1 MPTKIK
7 WINNQ
12 LQVPDTITVPYIP
25 GDGIGQEIW
34 NASQAV
40 FDAAIKKS
48 YGDSKQVLWEKC
60 LAGKEAFDQTGSW
73 MPDESL
79 QLITDHLIAIKGPLA
94 TPIGGGIRSLNVLL
108 RKRFDLFSCIRPI
121 KWIEGVPSPIKH
133 PENVDMTIF
142 RENTEDLYS
151 GIEWQEGSEQS
162 KQLIQFLQ
170 ETLNV
175 NSIRFP
181 DNCGIGVKP
190 ISVEGSTRIISAAIH
205 YALSHNKPSVTVVH
219 KGNIQKFTEGLF
231 RDTAYQVAETT
242 FKDSTF
248 TWNQYEH
255 LKKTVSTEAAESA
268 LKTAK
273 TEKKVIIKDCIA
285 DAFFQ
290 DALLKPEAHSVIVTT
305 NLNGDYISDALAA
318 QVGGI
323 GISPGAN
330 INDNTGY
337 AIFEATHGT
346 APAIAGQAKANPSAL
361 ILSGVMLFKYI
372 GWDDVAANIEH
383 AISTAITN
391 KTVTEDFKMP
401 NATIQ
406 TTTDFSESIIQHL
419 R

>member
-1 MPTKIK
+1 M
-7 WINNQ
+7 
-12 LQVPDTITVPYIP
+12 
-25 GDGIGQEIW
+25 
-34 NASQAV
+34 
-40 FDAAIKKS
+40 
-48 YGDSKQVLWEKC
+48 
-60 LAGKEAFDQTGSW
+60 
-73 MPDESL
+73 
-79 QLITDHLIAIKGPLA
+79 
-94 TPIGGGIRSLNVLL
+94 
-108 RKRFDLFSCIRPI
+108 
-121 KWIEGVPSPIKH
+121 
-133 PENVDMTIF
+133 
-142 RENTEDLYS
+142 
-151 GIEWQEGSEQS
+151 
-162 KQLIQFLQ
+162 
-170 ETLNV
+170 
-175 NSIRFP
+175 
-181 DNCGIGVKP
+181 
-190 ISVEGSTRIISAAIH
+190 
-205 YALSHNKPSVTVVH
+205 
-219 KGNIQKFTEGLF
+219 
-231 RDTAYQVAETT
+231 
-242 FKDSTF
+242 
-248 TWNQYEH
+248 
-255 LKKTVSTEAAESA
+255 
-268 LKTAK
+268 
-273 TEKKVIIKDCIA
+273 IIKDCIA